1 MAALAV
7 SLAADNEGIAVH
19 YQPKEG
25 AAPMRVIECDVVVVG
40 GGGAG
45 TYAALRLHAL
55 GLKPMLIS
63 KGLVGKSGASIM
75 AGAVIVGSKMLGGT
89 EENAASSLEF
99 FAKYYSHFLVDQSY
113 LAAAGEWIE
122 NTFYPEMES
131 LGLLFS
137 RDDNGNIAMSHSPVR
152 WAVAP
157 MQGQTGILLM
167 DIRRKQLQALGIP
180 MHEECV
186 VTSLLRNANGDVC
199 GLVALDYVRGELF
212 AVQAKAVVMAT
223 GHADRLVRRS
233 TGTREQTGD
242 GIALALRAGAEMTN
256 LEMQFWHISDFA
268 NPPTWQRLHI
278 YPNPL
283 VGTDQSSRV
292 YNAQGECFFEQSR
305 DAPAALAPYTLQV
318 KRLTQQVLAGKAR
331 FSGGYFTSY
340 SHVDADVLRRYQ
352 YAGSAFEKLGLDI
365 TQDKVEART
374 TMHYRQGGIESDP
387 HSMRTSVAGLWV
399 AGGVGAH
406 VTGSLAVAIYDGGL
420 AAESVAGHLP
430 TGHRHDEFTAQQIRE
445 EASRVEGLR
454 VGASAGASAAQAA
467 GQPGIAPM
475 HVKTAIWDLM
485 GEAYGLIKS
494 GQTMRD
500 GLARLDALRE
510 RELPRMTP
518 PSASRCFNTAWL
530 DALDVHN
537 LIDVCDVTL
546 RSALRREESRGSFY
560 RTDFPYV
567 DNTEWQCK
575 NIVARDGADYRFRK
589 ASYPVGTIAP
599 DFARQEY
606 FSVPW

>member
-1 MAALAV
+1 MV
-7 SLAADNEGIAVH
+7 TFHFTRFDNRPE
-19 YQPKEG
+19 EG
-25 AAPMRVIECDVVVVG
+25 AAAMRVIHCDVVVVG

-45 TYAALRLHAL
+45 TYAALRLHDL

-89 EENAASSLEF
+89 DQNAAASLEF

-113 LAAAGEWIE
+113 LAAAGHWIE

-137 RDDNGNIAMSHSPVR
+137 READGQIAMSHSPVR

-167 DIRRKQLQALGIP
+167 DIRRKQLQARGIP

-186 VTSLLRNANGDVC
+186 VTALLRNANGEVC
-199 GLVALDYVRGELF
+199 GLTALDYVHGEMF
-212 AVQAKAVVMAT
+212 AVHAKAVVMAT

-268 NPPTWQRLHI
+268 NPPTWQRLHV

-292 YNAQGECFFEQSR
+292 YNAQGECFFEQAR
-305 DAPAALAPYTLQV
+305 DAPAALAPYSLQV

-331 FSGGYFTSY
+331 FSGGYYTSY

-365 TQDKVEART
+365 TRDKVEART

-387 HSMRTSVAGLWV
+387 HSMRTSVDGLWV

-420 AAESVAGHLP
+420 AAESVAGGLP
-430 TGHRHDEFTAQQIRE
+430 DRHRHDDLTEQQIRAE
-445 EASRVEGLR
+445 EQRVEALR
-454 VGASAGASAAQAA
+454 TGAGAGGS
-467 GQPGIAPM
+467 GQQPLAPM
-475 HVKTAIWDLM
+475 HVKTGVWDAM

-494 GQTMRD
+494 GDAMRE
-500 GLARLDALRE
+500 GLARLAVFRE

-518 PSASRCFNTAWL
+518 PSASRRFNTAWL

-537 LIDVCDVTL
+537 LIDVCEVTL
-546 RSALRREESRGSFY
+546 QSALKREESRGSFY

-567 DNTEWQCK
+567 DNTAWQCK
-575 NIVARDGADYRFRK
+575 NIVARDGSDYRFRK
-589 ASYPVGTIAP
+589 ERYPAGGIAP
-599 DFARQEY
+599 GFDRQEY

>member
-1 MAALAV
+1 MKL
-7 SLAADNEGIAVH
+7 LN
-19 YQPKEG
+19 
-25 AAPMRVIECDVVVVG
+25 CDVVVVG

-45 TYAALRLHAL
+45 TYAALRLHDL

-89 EENAASSLEF
+89 EQNAASSLEF

-113 LAAAGEWIE
+113 LAAAGRWIE

-137 RDDNGNIAMSHSPVR
+137 READGSIAMSHSPVR

-167 DIRRKQLQALGIP
+167 DIRRKQLQARGIP
-180 MHEECV
+180 IHEECA
-186 VTSLLRNANGDVC
+186 VTALLRNANGEVC
-199 GLVALDYVRGELF
+199 GLTAFDLVRGELF
-212 AVQAKAVVMAT
+212 AVHAKAVIMAT

-242 GIALALRAGAEMTN
+242 GIALALRAGAELTN

-283 VGTDQSSRV
+283 IGTDQSSRV
-292 YNAQGECFFEQSR
+292 YNAQGECFFEQAR

-331 FSGGYFTSY
+331 FSGGYYTSY
-340 SHVDADVLRRYQ
+340 SHIDADVLRRYQ

-365 TQDKVEART
+365 TRDKVEART

-387 HSMRTSVAGLWV
+387 HSMRTSVDGLWV

-420 AAESVAGHLP
+420 AAESVAGRLCEH
-430 TGHRHDEFTAQQIRE
+430 HRHDDATQQQIQRE
-445 EASRVEGLR
+445 FARVEGLL
-454 VGASAGASAAQAA
+454 GN
-467 GQPGIAPM
+467 GQSTRPEEAPM
-475 HVKTAIWDLM
+475 HVKTAIWDVM
-485 GEAYGLIKS
+485 GEAYGLIKN
-494 GQTMRD
+494 GRAMRD
-500 GLARLDALRE
+500 GLDQLEALRT
-510 RELPRMTP
+510 RSLPRMTP
-518 PSASRCFNTAWL
+518 PSRSRRYNTAWL

-537 LIDVCDVTL
+537 LIDVCEVTL
-546 RSALRREESRGSFY
+546 RSALQREESRGSFY

-567 DNTEWQCK
+567 DNTAWQCK
-575 NIVARDGADYRFRK
+575 NIVARDDTGYRFRK
-589 ASYPVGTIAP
+589 ERYPEGTLAP
-599 DFARQEY
+599 DFDRQEY

>member
-1 MAALAV
+1 MITFHSAV
-7 SLAADNEGIAVH
+7 SKFYYRPE
-19 YQPKEG
+19 EG
-25 AAPMRVIECDVVVVG
+25 ATAMKVIDCDVVVVG

-45 TYAALRLHAL
+45 TYAALRLHDL

-75 AGAVIVGSKMLGGT
+75 AGAVIVGSKMLGGNAQ
-89 EENAASSLEF
+89 NAASSLEF

-113 LAAAGEWIE
+113 LAAAGHWIE

-137 RDDNGNIAMSHSPVR
+137 READGQIAMSHSPVR

-157 MQGQTGILLM
+157 MQGQTGMLLM
-167 DIRRKQLQALGIP
+167 DIRRKQLQARGIP

-186 VTSLLRNANGDVC
+186 VTALLRNENGEVC
-199 GLVALDYVRGELF
+199 GLTALDYVRGEMF
-212 AVQAKAVVMAT
+212 AVHARAVVMAT
-223 GHADRLVRRS
+223 GHADRMVRRS

-268 NPPTWQRLHI
+268 HPPTWQRLHI

-283 VGTDQSSRV
+283 VGTNQSSRV

-331 FSGGYFTSY
+331 FSGGYYTSY

-365 TQDKVEART
+365 TRDKVEARP

-387 HSMRTSVAGLWV
+387 HSMRTSVDGLWV

-420 AAESVAGHLP
+420 VAESIAGSLP
-430 TGHRHDEFTAQQIRE
+430 DRHRHDGLTEQQIRAE
-445 EASRVEGLR
+445 ESRVEGVRLR
-454 VGASAGASAAQAA
+454 ADAGGQTVDGETGRQAL
-467 GQPGIAPM
+467 APM
-475 HVKTAIWDLM
+475 HVKTGIWDVM
-485 GEAYGLIKS
+485 DEAYGLIKS
-494 GQTMRD
+494 GDAMRA
-500 GLARLDALRE
+500 GLARLAAMRE

-518 PSASRCFNTAWL
+518 PSTSRRFNTAWL
-530 DALDVHN
+530 DALDAHN
-537 LIDVCDVTL
+537 LIDVCEVTL
-546 RSALRREESRGSFY
+546 QSALKREESRGSFY

-567 DNTEWQCK
+567 DNTAWQCK
-575 NIVARDGADYRFRK
+575 NIVALDGGAYRFRRER
-589 ASYPVGTIAP
+589 YPEGAIAP
-599 DFARQEY
+599 GFERQEY

>member
-1 MAALAV
+1 MKV
-7 SLAADNEGIAVH
+7 VN
-19 YQPKEG
+19 
-25 AAPMRVIECDVVVVG
+25 CDVVVVG

-45 TYAALRLHAL
+45 TYAALRLHDL
-55 GLKPMLIS
+55 GVKPMLIS

-89 EENAASSLEF
+89 EQNAASSLEF

-113 LAAAGEWIE
+113 LAAAGQWIE

-137 RDDNGNIAMSHSPVR
+137 REDDGRIAMSHSPVR

-167 DIRRKQLQALGIP
+167 DIRRKQLQARGIP

-186 VTSLLRNANGDVC
+186 VTSLLRNGNGDVC
-199 GLVALDYVRGELF
+199 GLTVLDYVRGEVF
-212 AVQAKAVVMAT
+212 AVHAKAVVMAT

-292 YNAQGECFFEQSR
+292 YNAQGECFFEQAR
-305 DAPAALAPYTLQV
+305 DAPAALAPYSLQV

-331 FSGGYFTSY
+331 FDGGYFTSY

-365 TQDKVEART
+365 TRDKVEART

-387 HSMRTSVAGLWV
+387 HSMRTSVSGLWV

-420 AAESVAGHLP
+420 AAESVAGSLP
-430 TGHRHDEFTAQQIRE
+430 DRHRHDDLTEQQMRDE
-445 EASRVEGLR
+445 EVRLEGLR
-454 VGASAGASAAQAA
+454 VGGVAREGAA
-467 GQPGIAPM
+467 GGAGRATGSARSGEAGIAPV
-475 HVKTAIWDLM
+475 HIKAAIWDAM

-494 GQTMRD
+494 GQGMRD
-500 GLARLDALRE
+500 GLARLEALKA

-518 PSASRCFNTAWL
+518 PSASRRFNTAWL

-537 LIDVCDVTL
+537 LFDVCDITL

-575 NIVARDGADYRFRK
+575 NIVARDGTDYRFRK
-589 ASYPVGTIAP
+589 EAYPEGAIAP
-599 DFARQEY
+599 GFGRQEY

>member
-1 MAALAV
+1 
-7 SLAADNEGIAVH
+7 
-19 YQPKEG
+19 
-25 AAPMRVIECDVVVVG
+25 MRVIHCDVVVVG

-45 TYAALRLHAL
+45 TYAALRLHHL

-89 EENAASSLEF
+89 EQNAASSLEF

-113 LAAAGEWIE
+113 LAAAGNWIE
-122 NTFYPEMES
+122 NIFYPEMES
-131 LGLLFS
+131 LGLLFT
-137 RDDNGNIAMSHSPVR
+137 RDADGGIAMSHSPVR

-167 DIRRKQLQALGIP
+167 DIRRKQLQAGGIP

-186 VTSLLRNANGDVC
+186 VTALLRNANGEVC
-199 GLVALDYVRGELF
+199 GLTALDYVRGEMF
-212 AVQAKAVVMAT
+212 AVYAKAVVMAT

-305 DAPAALAPYTLQV
+305 DAPAALAPYSLQV

-331 FSGGYFTSY
+331 FSGGYYTSY
-340 SHVDADVLRRYQ
+340 RHVDAEVLRRYQ
-352 YAGSAFEKLGLDI
+352 YAASAFEKLGLDI
-365 TQDKVEART
+365 TRDKVEART

-420 AAESVAGHLP
+420 AAESVAGSLSER
-430 TGHRHDEFTAQQIRE
+430 HRHDDHTAQQIRE
-445 EASRVEGLR
+445 EAQRVEALR
-454 VGASAGASAAQAA
+454 VGGGLTDSVAGRQCL
-467 GQPGIAPM
+467 APM
-475 HVKTAIWDLM
+475 HIKTGIWDVM
-485 GEAYGLIKS
+485 DEAYGIIKH
-494 GQTMRD
+494 GKAMRD
-500 GLARLDALRE
+500 GLTRLAGLRA
-510 RELPRMTP
+510 RELPRMKP
-518 PSASRCFNTAWL
+518 PSASRRFNTAWL

-537 LIDVCDVTL
+537 LVDVCEATL
-546 RSALRREESRGSFY
+546 QSALRREESRGSFY

-567 DNTEWQCK
+567 DNTVWQCK
-575 NIVARDGADYRFRK
+575 NIIARDGSGYRFRQER
-589 ASYPVGTIAP
+589 YPEGAIAP
-599 DFARQEY
+599 GFDRQAY

>member
-1 MAALAV
+1 M
-7 SLAADNEGIAVH
+7 
-19 YQPKEG
+19 K
-25 AAPMRVIECDVVVVG
+25 VIHCDVVVVG

-45 TYAALRLHAL
+45 TYAALRLHDL

-89 EENAASSLEF
+89 EQNASSSLEF

-113 LAAAGEWIE
+113 LAAAGRWIE
-122 NTFYPEMES
+122 NVFYPEMES
-131 LGLLFS
+131 LGLLFT
-137 RDDNGNIAMSHSPVR
+137 RDADGGIAMSHSPVR

-167 DIRRKQLQALGIP
+167 DIRRKQLQARGIP

-186 VTSLLRNANGDVC
+186 VTALLRSANGDVC
-199 GLVALDYVRGELF
+199 GLTAMDYVHGEMF
-212 AVQAKAVVMAT
+212 AVYAKAVVMAT

-283 VGTDQSSRV
+283 VGTDQSSRM

-305 DAPAALAPYTLQV
+305 DAPAALAPYSLQV

-331 FSGGYFTSY
+331 FSGNYYTSY
-340 SHVDADVLRRYQ
+340 SHVDAQVLRRYQ

-365 TQDKVEART
+365 TRDKVEART

-420 AAESVAGHLP
+420 AAESIAGSLSER
-430 TGHRHDEFTAQQIRE
+430 HRHDDHTAQQIRE
-445 EASRVEGLR
+445 EALRVEALR
-454 VGASAGASAAQAA
+454 VGAGADSGDGRQC
-467 GQPGIAPM
+467 PSPM
-475 HVKTAIWDLM
+475 YIKTCIWDVM
-485 GEAYGLIKS
+485 DEAYGIIKH
-494 GQTMRD
+494 GAAMRE
-500 GLARLDALRE
+500 GLTRLAGLRARD
-510 RELPRMTP
+510 LPRMKP
-518 PSASRCFNTAWL
+518 PSASRRFNTAWI

-537 LIDVCDVTL
+537 LIDVCEATL
-546 RSALRREESRGSFY
+546 QSALRREESRGSFY

-567 DNTEWQCK
+567 DNTVWQCK
-575 NIVARDGADYRFRK
+575 NIIARDGSDYRFRQER
-589 ASYPVGTIAP
+589 YPEGAIAP
-599 DFARQEY
+599 GFDRQAY